1 MSMATMQEVEQLLDQ
16 LNAYDATHSDP
27 RSSNVW
33 QDVILTHPMY
43 SESATD
49 AVDRGDSSR
58 FALVDGTVVEWDAP
72 SRRWQSGPLQDLSG
86 RESGQGCGRQAN
98 PS

>member
-1 MSMATMQEVEQLLDQ
+1 MLVTTQEVEQLLDQ
-16 LNAYDATHSDP
+16 LNAYGEAHPDP
-27 RSSNVW
+27 RESNVW

-58 FALVDGTVVEWDAP
+58 FALVDGTVVEWNAP
-72 SRRWQSGPLQDLSG
+72 SRCWQS
-86 RESGQGCGRQAN
+86 
-98 PS
+98 